1 MTQKD
6 AKQHRPLLVVVAAP
20 SGAGKSTLCKRL
32 LAERPEFVYSVS
44 CTTRAPRGAEQ
55 NGVAY
60 FFLSI
65 AEFEARLARNEF
77 LEHACVHGHYY
88 GTLRK
93 TIGDAMA
100 AGRSVILDID
110 VAGAAQ
116 VRNLIATLPEGD
128 LMRAGFVDI
137 FINAPSLEVLRERLL
152 KRGEDSLDTIEKRLA
167 NAAGEI
173 ARSHEFSHLLVN
185 ADLEETYPKFR
196 QIILDAALSN

>member
-1 MTQKD
+1 MTLKD
-6 AKQHRPLLVVVAAP
+6 AKKHRPLLVVVAAP

-65 AEFEARLARNEF
+65 EEFEARLANNEF

-93 TIGDAMA
+93 TISEAMS

-116 VRNLIATLPEGD
+116 VRNLIAQLSETDP
-128 LMRAGFVDI
+128 MRRGFVDI
-137 FINAPSLEVLRERLL
+137 FINAPSLEVLRDRLI
-152 KRGEDSLDTIEKRLA
+152 KRGENSLETIEKRLV

-173 ARSHEFSHLLVN
+173 ARAHEFSHRLIN

-196 QIILDAALSN
+196 QIILDATLSD